1 MESPGT
7 ANSAA
12 LSEITYREYNTVQ
25 SSKFKCIVHEWDL
38 ILWNLLQLL
47 INFII
52 WCDINLFRE
61 IQENWAQMNINS
73 LVLVILYSLHL
84 KVLLPDSP

>member
-38 ILWNLLQLL
+38 ILWNLLLLL

-61 IQENWAQMNINS
+61 IQENLGPNEYKFISTGNI
-73 LVLVILYSLHL
+73 VLIAFKSFIT
-84 KVLLPDSP
+84 